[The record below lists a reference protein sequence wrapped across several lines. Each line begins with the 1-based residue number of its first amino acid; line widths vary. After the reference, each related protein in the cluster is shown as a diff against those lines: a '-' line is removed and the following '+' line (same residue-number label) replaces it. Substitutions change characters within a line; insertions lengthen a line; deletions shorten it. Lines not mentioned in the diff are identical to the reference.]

1 MDFTATDMFK
11 QPEGMLIYKRL
22 FKKDLGQLNKNE
34 KMKIL
39 KCKEL
44 VYRNDDIE
52 VGMMIHKSAKDLKIV
67 YYITASRFLKSFL
80 FKIDTS
86 SKLNIHAIPAS
97 LSNLE
102 PKKQYR
108 IYLFA

>member
-1 MDFTATDMFK
+1 M
-11 QPEGMLIYKRL
+11 IYRRL
-22 FKKDLGQLNKNE
+22 YKKDLSQLNKAE
-34 KMKIL
+34 KRKIL
-39 KCKEL
+39 KYKEL

-52 VGMMIHKSAKDLKIV
+52 VGMMIHKNAKDLKIV

-80 FKIDTS
+80 FKIDTNN
-86 SKLNIHAIPAS
+86 KINIHAIPAS